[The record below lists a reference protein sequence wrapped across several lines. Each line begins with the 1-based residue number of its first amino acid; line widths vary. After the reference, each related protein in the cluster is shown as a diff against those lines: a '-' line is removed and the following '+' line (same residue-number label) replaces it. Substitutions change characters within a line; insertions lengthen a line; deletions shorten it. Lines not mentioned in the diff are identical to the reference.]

1 MNNPE
6 TRAAFKMDNPET
18 WAAFSQDTE
27 RRQTK
32 QETQFTPTPPK
43 KMGIKKKRRLQF
55 SHLCTIF
62 VATFKYHIYVHT
74 EYISLC

>member
-43 KMGIKKKRRLQF
+43 KMGIKKRDVYNF
-55 SHLCTIF
+55 
-62 VATFKYHIYVHT
+62 HICVLY
-74 EYISLC
+74 L